1 MNIKQS
7 ITLAII
13 LTLTC
18 ATQAQDAGIV
28 DGTITWKDGT
38 QTETSIY
45 VPMTNRSFYPID
57 MAFFQEKGVRYLDK
71 FDDRRLITQ
80 DRLDYFEFTFQ
91 DSLYLIKYAEK
102 TYNGISTLMRVVI
115 NGKVQLLEHHYLKE
129 SANGVEMREVR
140 YYLCMP
146 DRDGSASTSIIKMNF
161 KKSCLEFFADYPDML
176 QKINDKE
183 FKHKTIKKMVRYF
196 NAEHG

>member
-1 MNIKQS
+1 MNSIKS
-7 ITLAII
+7 FFFVILLITSLS
-13 LTLTC
+13 L
-18 ATQAQDAGIV
+18 QAQDAGTV
-28 DGTITWKDGT
+28 DGVITWTDGT
-38 QTETSIY
+38 QTETSIF
-45 VPMTNRSFYPID
+45 VPMTSRSFYPID
-57 MAFFQEKGVRYLDK
+57 MAFFQEKGVRYLDESG
-71 FDDRRLITQ
+71 DHRLITQ

-129 SANGVEMREVR
+129 SANGIEMREVR

-161 KKSCLEFFADYPDML
+161 KKSCLAFFADYPDML

-183 FKHKTIKKMVRYF
+183 FKYKSIKKMVRYF